1 MDKAGKIEVKISLD
15 EKVRETISKELNAYL
30 SNLQI
35 FYAKLHNLHW
45 NVEGRN
51 FFKIHEKLEEFYDY
65 ISDQIDEIAERILTL
80 GYRPLVKLSDYVQ
93 NATLKEIDSKSYGIE
108 ESLNI
113 VLNDFSELVGQLRK
127 IIKLAQEYGDEGTAD
142 ILIGSIKEFEKN
154 SWMLRATLS

>member
-1 MDKAGKIEVKISLD
+1 MNKAGKIEVNIYLD
-15 EKVRETISKELNAYL
+15 EKARETISRELNLYL
-30 SNLQI
+30 SNLQV

-51 FFKIHEKLEEFYDY
+51 FFKVHEKLEEYYDY
-65 ISDQIDEIAERILTL
+65 VSDHIDEIAERILTL
-80 GYRPLVKLSDYVQ
+80 GYRPLVKLSDYAQ
-93 NATLKEIDSKSYGIE
+93 NATLKEIDSKRYDVE

-113 VLNDFSELVGQLRK
+113 VLKDFSELIGQLRN

-142 ILIGSIKEFEKN
+142 ILIGSLKEFEKD